1 LSRLFACTTTAPG
14 GVLSR
19 KKASIASD
27 LRRGFQLAHNSD
39 ASARMVGGSSDR
51 LRTLSVC
58 ASSIQAMRKP
68 SSDLIDSAVWSM
80 TRSIRWISSSAP
92 SSPFCRGLGGLA
104 PAAIEDRIRRRD
116 PRRGG
121 GVFRAHDADQNIDRR
136 PGMGPRHQTDS
147 VMELG
152 I

>member
-1 LSRLFACTTTAPG
+1 LRLIDPG
-14 GVLSR
+14 DA
-19 KKASIASD
+19 KT
-27 LRRGFQLAHNSD
+27 FQRL
-39 ASARMVGGSSDR
+39 DR
-51 LRTLSVC
+51 LGRVVNDTLDSVD
-58 ASSIQAMRKP
+58 QFQR
-68 SSDLIDSAVWSM
+68 LIVAVLQ
-80 TRSIRWISSSAP
+80 
-92 SSPFCRGLGGLA
+92 GLGGLA